1 MFDAENSEDEDI
13 ELPRYKSH
21 TMRFLAKYCPRLIVL
36 ILKWK
41 YGAKTE
47 QAEKLHEIFSQSRRI
62 DLIPAKGHGRGF
74 KIIIDQKTALFFDQ
88 DGDKFVYD
96 GWEAGEYEEK
106 GKVTIFDDLK
116 DAD

>member
-1 MFDAENSEDEDI
+1 MPGEENLEDGQ
-13 ELPRYKSH
+13 LPISKSQSY
-21 TMRFLAKYCPRLIVL
+21 TMRFLAKYCPRLFML

-47 QAEKLHEIFSQSRRI
+47 QAEKLHDIFSQSQRI

-96 GWEAGEYEEK
+96 GWETGEYEEK

-116 DAD
+116 DIE